1 MNSTHYFRA
10 TVALLCVVGL
20 VAVAG
25 TAGAFTVSPEGTV
38 PNETAVGSEVSVTYV
53 IEDPYDGPPNEY
65 TIEGET
71 ELENV
76 SWTVEVFDQG
86 DSVDQ
91 TTYGDQSFSQPMDR
105 DGDQNGD
112 EVRITLE
119 GTVPPV
125 ENYTYEPRENYSLI
139 KLARVTGS
147 NENEFRNDSAHHYT
161 EQSREARQAID
172 DAGTAIDEAGGDSEA
187 ENLRTSAISAY
198 ENDNFENAISLANQA
213 RNTAEE
219 AQQSQQTTQ
228 TLLYAAGAVVLV
240 LLLGGGGYY
249 AYNQSQADDYS
260 KL

>member
-1 MNSTHYFRA
+1 MNSIHYFRA

-20 VAVAG
+20 VTIAG
-25 TAGAFTVSPEGTV
+25 TAGAFTVSPAGTV

-65 TIEGET
+65 TLEGET

-91 TTYGDQSFSQPMDR
+91 TTYGNQSFSQPMDR

-125 ENYTYEPRENYSLI
+125 ENYTYEPRENYSLVEF
-139 KLARVTGS
+139 ARVTGS

-172 DAGTAIDEAGGDSEA
+172 DAGTAIDEAGGNSEA
-187 ENLRTSAISAY
+187 ENLRTGAISAY

-249 AYNQSQADDYS
+249 AYSQSQADDYS